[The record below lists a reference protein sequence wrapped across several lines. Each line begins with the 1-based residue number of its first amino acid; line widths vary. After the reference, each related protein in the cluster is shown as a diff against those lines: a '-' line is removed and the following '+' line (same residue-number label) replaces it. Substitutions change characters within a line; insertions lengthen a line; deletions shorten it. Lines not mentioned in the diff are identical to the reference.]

1 MVDVAIGAT
10 SLLLQLFG
18 AALEGL
24 DPITAIEQSY

>member
-1 MVDVAIGAT
+1 MVDVGLGAT

-24 DPITAIEQSY
+24 HSITAIE